1 MMQTAFINEARRYR
15 GVAYQHQGRSKAG
28 LDCVGLVILAGQTV
42 GALPSDFALP
52 AYTEPPRPTLF
63 DEFLPQ
69 FCQPVALDW
78 LPGDL
83 LVFAHRRGGKARHLG
98 IATERGVLWID
109 RTRSLARVT
118 ECRLDAQLRALVL
131 GAWRFKAF
139 GPVSGARC

>member
-28 LDCVGLVILAGQTV
+28 LDCVG
-42 GALPSDFALP
+42 
-52 AYTEPPRPTLF
+52 RPTLF

-69 FCQPVALDW
+69 FCQPVEGDW